1 MKKLILIDLDGVL
14 NKYSSDFRPDYIP
27 PLNSQA
33 EDMLKKLH
41 KRYNLKLFTT
51 RNATLAAQW
60 LSENNLDSYF
70 VGITN
75 IKELCW
81 LFIDDRSICFDGDYE
96 TLYEKVKYFKPWY
109 KKVEI

>member
-1 MKKLILIDLDGVL
+1 MAV
-14 NKYSSDFRPDYIP
+14 R
-27 PLNSQA
+27 
-33 EDMLKKLH
+33 
-41 KRYNLKLFTT
+41 
-51 RNATLAAQW
+51 
-60 LSENNLDSYF
+60 NNLDSYF